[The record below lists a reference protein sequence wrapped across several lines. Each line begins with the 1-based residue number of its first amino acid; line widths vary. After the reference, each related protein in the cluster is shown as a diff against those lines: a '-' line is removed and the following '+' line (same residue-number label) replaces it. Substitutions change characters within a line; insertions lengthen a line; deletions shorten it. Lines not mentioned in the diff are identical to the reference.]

1 MGATEELLMSMA
13 DEARG
18 SGAATV
24 DDCYCTVDDDTRLV
38 NIPEKYKKLGAESDE
53 KAKRVWF
60 RFQKMVGNNGID
72 LSDASV
78 RVNFRNANGDGD
90 IYIVQDLTVDGDY
103 VVFSWELSRKV
114 TKYKGK
120 VEFVVCAV
128 KSSTGGTT
136 KNEWNTT
143 LNRECEVFEGLEVS
157 EQIAQENPDIIE
169 YILANLGGSVSAEQI
184 AEAVEEYMTTH
195 PFEETDPTVPDWA
208 KQPEK
213 PTYTAEEVG
222 AEPSGTAATKV
233 SEHNM
238 SNTAHDDIRALITKL
253 ETDKADKSYVV
264 SIFEQL
270 KELIQAGETTQAV
283 ALLDSAILDLST
295 LG

>member
-1 MGATEELLMSMA
+1 MAKLTNYPGSVELISGIKQKNNGDFPLLEA
-13 DEARG
+13 NAIQINNDGKRLDEALIEL
-18 SGAATV
+18 S
-24 DDCYCTVDDDTRLV
+24 
-38 NIPEKYKKLGAESDE
+38 NIKNNDE
-53 KAKRVWF
+53 KINTPKNSD
-60 RFQKMVGNNGID
+60 GTISNGISGQI
-72 LSDASV
+72 LQT
-78 RVNFRNANGDGD
+78 NGDGTTQW
-90 IYIVQDLTVDGDY
+90 VNKPSG
-103 VVFSWELSRKV
+103 
-114 TKYKGK
+114 G
-120 VEFVVCAV
+120 
-128 KSSTGGTT
+128 SSSGTGGIT
-136 KNEWNTT
+136 
-143 LNRECEVFEGLEVS
+143 
-157 EQIAQENPDIIE
+157 
-169 YILANLGGSVSAEQI
+169 
-184 AEAVEEYMTTH
+184 
-195 PFEETDPTVPDWA
+195 EETDPTVYDWA

-295 LG
+295 LA

>member
-1 MGATEELLMSMA
+1 MGGVKPVAKTDEMTQEVGVDAEGRMYTTPGGAT
-13 DEARG
+13 
-18 SGAATV
+18 
-24 DDCYCTVDDDTRLV
+24 
-38 NIPEKYKKLGAESDE
+38 
-53 KAKRVWF
+53 
-60 RFQKMVGNNGID
+60 
-72 LSDASV
+72 
-78 RVNFRNANGDGD
+78 
-90 IYIVQDLTVDGDY
+90 
-103 VVFSWELSRKV
+103 
-114 TKYKGK
+114 
-120 VEFVVCAV
+120 
-128 KSSTGGTT
+128 
-136 KNEWNTT
+136 
-143 LNRECEVFEGLEVS
+143 VS
-157 EQIAQENPDIIE
+157 EWAQ
-169 YILANLGGSVSAEQI
+169 
-184 AEAVEEYMTTH
+184 
-195 PFEETDPTVPDWA
+195 
-208 KQPEK
+208 QPEK